1 MLPQMLS
8 MPDDIFLLSL
18 PPLSVETLETLKTPS
33 CESLDLRAKLAHL
46 SDLLSV
52 EEEQDGGRDHGYAE
66 ECEE

>member
-1 MLPQMLS
+1 MISSFSP
-8 MPDDIFLLSL
+8 FLLC
-18 PPLSVETLETLKTPS
+18 PLRRFETLKTPS